1 MNSLQIVLAVVIAFG
16 IPSMFLLVIYALDLY
31 ASRTFRL
38 VMLCFGWGGV
48 GGLGL
53 SYLFNT
59 HVAVPLI
66 RSLSLDYVFLYV
78 AFAPVAEEILKSLSL
93 FYVSR
98 RPEFTYFVD
107 GAIYGFAAGIGF
119 SITENV
125 LYISY
130 HPERGIPL
138 TLVRAFSVCLMHGT
152 AAGLVGAAIGRFRFR
167 KRASR
172 GIGLVGGW
180 LTAIVLHALF
190 NSVAKVDLVSAGL
203 RVPLQV
209 GIGLTGV
216 GMIALFISLGLREE
230 QEWFAETLDRKMGV
244 TGAEVRAAKAYATI
258 DEVLQPIAEQFPEQA
273 EQVEALVL
281 RQAQMGIK
289 RKVQQQLDDPRLQE
303 KLGQE
308 VARLKAEMEE
318 LRDEIGP
325 YIMVY
330 VRSVFPEGLLDVWTR
345 LEVLAAR
352 SGPSDL
358 QRWQDMLSAEEASG
372 PPQRSIF
379 GSLQG
384 ESGPSAPP
392 PSEG

>member
-1 MNSLQIVLAVVIAFG
+1 MNPLQVVLALLIAFG
-16 IPSMFLLVIYALDLY
+16 IPSVFLLIIYTLDLY

-38 VMLCFGWGGV
+38 VMLCFGWGAV

-59 HVAVPLI
+59 HVAIPLI
-66 RSLSLDYVFLYV
+66 QRLSLDYVYLYV

-167 KRASR
+167 KRGGR
-172 GIGLVGGW
+172 GMALVGGW
-180 LTAIVLHALF
+180 LTAILLHAVF
-190 NSVAKVDLVSAGL
+190 NSVAKLDLVGPGL
-203 RVPLQV
+203 QVPLQV
-209 GIGLTGV
+209 GIGLASVGV
-216 GMIALFISLGLREE
+216 IALFISMGLRQE
-230 QEWFAETLDRKMGV
+230 QSWFAETLDRKMGV

-258 DEVLQPIAEQFPEQA
+258 DEVLQPIAEQFPQQA

-281 RQAQMGIK
+281 RQAQLGIK
-289 RKVQQQLDDPRLQE
+289 RKVQQQVTDPRLQE

-308 VARLKAEMEE
+308 VGRLKAEMEQ
-318 LRDEIGP
+318 LRAEIGP

-330 VRSVFPEGLLDVWTR
+330 VRSVFPEGLLDLWSR
-345 LEVLAAR
+345 LELLAV
-352 SGPSDL
+352 PSSPEDE
-358 QRWQDMLSAEEASG
+358 QRWSDMLRSEASD

-379 GSLQG
+379 GKLQESEHEG
-384 ESGPSAPP
+384 E
-392 PSEG
+392 